1 MGTRREVGFKMKT
14 VVIDQQEYT
23 VPDIKFRLDQDQ
35 SPKFE
40 IIEGELAGKW
50 FSIEN
55 FRMDDEDETLLWYD
69 LLTEDEKD
77 VEILKPVVDNYIV
90 IVLHEEMKRQQLN
103 ENDTKCD

>member
-1 MGTRREVGFKMKT
+1 MKT

-35 SPKFE
+35 LPKFE

-55 FRMDDEDETLLWYD
+55 FRMDGEDETLLCYD
-69 LLTEDEKD
+69 LSTEDEKD
-77 VEILKPVVDNYIV
+77 VEIVKPVVDNYIV
-90 IVLHEEMKRQQLN
+90 IMLYEEMKRSAN
-103 ENDTKCD
+103 HENGTECNQNT